1 MADDAAGTDDA
12 GEDDRRSSTPG
23 PDAHRS
29 SDERPTRDDR
39 EPTDRRD
46 RFARDDGPSGSV
58 VDDDSDEYRIPLD
71 LSRDDDAT
79 RDDRDPDGAED
90 GDDQYAPEPSSTPIE
105 PGDPDL
111 ENVIFVFLGAVAMAL
126 VLFRIMSL
134 PL

>member
-12 GEDDRRSSTPG
+12 DDERRSSPPG

-29 SDERPTRDDR
+29 SDERPARDDR
-39 EPTDRRD
+39 EPTPHRD
-46 RFARDDGPSGSV
+46 RFAREDDGNGPVAG
-58 VDDDSDEYRIPLD
+58 DDGDEYRIPLD
-71 LSRDDDAT
+71 LSRDDAT
-79 RDDRDPDGAED
+79 GNDRDPDED
-90 GDDQYAPEPSSTPIE
+90 EDQYAPEPSSTPIE